1 MAQLQNEILSIQ
13 EYFRSVEYYGDH
25 IVVKVEFPKRWHV
38 YSSLDEKIKA
48 IPDDNIPNI
57 FFYFTNINDSSL
69 EDVFDLIRE
78 TIDTNVNALKK
89 VEMMKE
95 RMNELKELFSTHSI
109 EELKGLK
116 FVLEDSKSKPKRK
129 YNRKKKEDNTTVTEE
144 TTVKKDNIDNEIVE
158 AENNE

>member
-13 EYFRSVEYYGDH
+13 EYFRSVEYYGKH

-48 IPDDNIPNI
+48 IPDDNIPNV
-57 FFYFTNINDSSL
+57 FFYFTDINEASL

-116 FVLEDSKSKPKRK
+116 FVLEESKPKTKRK
-129 YNRKKKEDNTTVTEE
+129 YNRKKKADSVSSTEE
-144 TTVKKDNIDNEIVE
+144 PVDNAIVE
-158 AENNE
+158 TEGIENPNND